1 MGTITHFKNLYVE
14 AFDNCKPEILVVLLK
29 AYSVFSAI
37 MILMAVYAFMYRA
50 INGFEF

>member
-37 MILMAVYAFMYRA
+37 MILMAVYAFMDRA